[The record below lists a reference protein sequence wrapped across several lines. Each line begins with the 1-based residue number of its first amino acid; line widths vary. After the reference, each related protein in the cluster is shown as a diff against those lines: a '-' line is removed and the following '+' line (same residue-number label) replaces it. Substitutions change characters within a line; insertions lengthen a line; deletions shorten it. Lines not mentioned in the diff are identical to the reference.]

1 MLDLELHAA
10 DTGIAIV
17 DVQQKLAAAMPEHQL
32 SQAIRNWTAITEMAA
47 RLRLPIAVS
56 EQYPKGLGPTLPLLR
71 EILGKASPP
80 PRFVEKLDFACT
92 SVPAWKQF
100 VHETG
105 RKTWIVVGMECHV
118 CVFQTVR
125 GLLDE
130 GMRVQV
136 PSDAVLS
143 RTKANWRTGL
153 RLMDDAGALVTSTE
167 TALFDLVKK
176 AEGETFKALSRLV
189 R

>member
-1 MLDLELHAA
+1 MTPQL
-10 DTGIAIV
+10 
-17 DVQQKLAAAMPEHQL
+17 PEHRV
-32 SQAIRNWTAITEMAA
+32 I
-47 RLRLPIAVS
+47 
-56 EQYPKGLGPTLPLLR
+56 
-71 EILGKASPP
+71 
-80 PRFVEKLDFACT
+80 
-92 SVPAWKQF
+92 
-100 VHETG
+100 
-105 RKTWIVVGMECHV
+105 VGMECHV